1 MAPPDATFLGGAL
14 TPTVSATWPL
24 ARLEL
29 FEWGIRLRSSRRA
42 LTFLPLFVPTWE
54 ARYDELAVV
63 KNVTGAG
70 TSGLRFAVSGESDAV
85 VFWSSSCPEIL
96 DRLAAAGATVDR
108 SAMSLKQAGGVYK
121 TW

>member
-1 MAPPDATFLGGAL
+1 
-14 TPTVSATWPL
+14 VSATWPL

-54 ARYDELAVV
+54 ARGTKRSGSKPYDELAVV
-63 KNVTGAG
+63 KTVTGAG

-85 VFWSSSCPEIL
+85 VFWSSSCAEIL